1 MTSCQIS
8 GFLEPLSRALVS
20 STFTQPTS
28 TFLNFC
34 VLPPQT
40 SYINGPRDVE
50 YLFRLPNLVDNY
62 RVPLPKFNHI
72 DFLWGVDA
80 DKLVYHRIFKLLAR
94 YQR

>member
-1 MTSCQIS
+1 M
-8 GFLEPLSRALVS
+8 
-20 STFTQPTS
+20 
-28 TFLNFC
+28 
-34 VLPPQT
+34 
-40 SYINGPRDVE
+40 GPRDVE

-80 DKLVYHRIFKLLAR
+80 DKLVYHRILKLLAR